1 MLGKSNGNQSPQF
14 LFDRAVRN
22 GDRRKIL
29 FALEVGAGPE
39 MRQRD
44 PASRLGEVV
53 EKRSQF
59 VLGQPVLNILQ

>member
-14 LFDRAVRN
+14 LFDGAVRN

-29 FALEVGAGPE
+29 FALEVDAGPE